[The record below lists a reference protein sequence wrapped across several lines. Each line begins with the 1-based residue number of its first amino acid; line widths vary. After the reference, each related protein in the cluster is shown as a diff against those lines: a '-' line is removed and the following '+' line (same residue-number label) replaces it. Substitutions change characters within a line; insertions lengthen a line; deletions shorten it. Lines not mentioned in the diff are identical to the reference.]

1 VEAVVLEAILMVL
14 GVRLVKQPISIM
26 DLRMDKLA
34 GMRSRETHNLEASNL
49 RSSRG
54 GVVVQKAGATNNSSI
69 NNIIAT
75 GDLNEFTK
83 KKISKLTTEI
93 NSRGI
98 VVVMAAQILRILVIW
113 LKDLLTY
120 FSDFLRSI
128 LLVHFFRHG
137 IPINTRLYLNA
148 FKAVILEIT
157 VNQ

>member
-1 VEAVVLEAILMVL
+1 MEAVVLEAILMVL
-14 GVRLVKQPISIM
+14 GVKLVKPPISIM
-26 DLRMDKLA
+26 DLRTVKLA

-98 VVVMAAQILRILVIW
+98 VVVVAAQILRILVIW
-113 LKDLLTY
+113 
-120 FSDFLRSI
+120 
-128 LLVHFFRHG
+128 
-137 IPINTRLYLNA
+137 
-148 FKAVILEIT
+148 
-157 VNQ
+157 